1 MAYVLRWIIAVE
13 GSNTWNKFNF
23 FFINFQS
30 SDDEDDAFDGDIPD
44 QVLCADSPVV
54 TNNKKKVC

>member
-1 MAYVLRWIIAVE
+1 ME

-23 FFINFQS
+23 FFIDFQS